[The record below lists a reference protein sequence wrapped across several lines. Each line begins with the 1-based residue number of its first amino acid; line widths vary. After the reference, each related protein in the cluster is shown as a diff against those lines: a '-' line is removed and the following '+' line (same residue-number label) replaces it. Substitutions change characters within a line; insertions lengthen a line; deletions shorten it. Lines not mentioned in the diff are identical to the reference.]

1 MRVVARALVIPI
13 ADHTRR
19 EDQQHD
25 ERQRNPEYSNRL
37 LHGVFGRSGLGDGP
51 IEYYLDVGRT

>member
-13 ADHTRR
+13 ANDTRG

-25 ERQRNPEYSNRL
+25 ERQRNPEYSNGL
-37 LHGVFGRSGLGDGP
+37 LHSVFGRSEPGLGP
-51 IEYYLDVGRT
+51 VEY

>member
-13 ADHTRR
+13 ANNTRG
-19 EDQQHD
+19 EDQQDD

-37 LHGVFGRSGLGDGP
+37 LHGAFGQSELEDGP
-51 IEYYLDVGRT
+51 LEY